1 VHSDHCI
8 AGCSCLCSCPCVSP
22 YAPAVAARLWQQ
34 QRRWLLLL
42 LQGQA
47 QLQVALLQLLQ
58 LAALARTSC
67 SGVAV
72 LSKRRHPWMV
82 LLRMLCSLAVVA
94 NRPLRFGAFCCC
106 LLLPGAPGL
115 NLR

>member
-1 VHSDHCI
+1 
-8 AGCSCLCSCPCVSP
+8 
-22 YAPAVAARLWQQ
+22 
-34 QRRWLLLL
+34 
-42 LQGQA
+42 
-47 QLQVALLQLLQ
+47 
-58 LAALARTSC
+58 
-67 SGVAV
+67 
-72 LSKRRHPWMV
+72 MV